1 MQVLNTSIVVG
12 LENMLTSPF
21 PISRMLEDQATLSKD
36 MLIDRAIETIILFID
51 LKLNNSFWP
60 LVVQSET
67 LFTQQVG

>member
-51 LKLNNSFWP
+51 LKLNSFWP